1 MKMYEQIASDVAKAV
16 EEFAPNAS
24 FEKKMSYATRMGA
37 QIALNSYHDV
47 LAHDLANSDSETL
60 TIANRTEVQAMALNM
75 FNTLYEIMFEDES
88 DFEGNVEEMI
98 ETLKNM
104 DE

>member
-37 QIALNSYHDV
+37 QIALNSYKDV
-47 LAHDLANSDSETL
+47 LTHNLINADSEDL
-60 TIANRTEVQAMALNM
+60 TIANRAEVQSIALQI
-75 FNTLYEIMFEDES
+75 FNALCEIMLEEECE
-88 DFEGNVEEMI
+88 FEGDVEEMI